1 MTFWHTFGHLLS
13 RAKSQCFHWR
23 TDFCPFVPRGTHVLM
38 SLGGSYIYIYI
49 KDKRYKSVVFPGK
62 FAQTFVPDKRAFVT
76 DKRPPITEA
85 V

>member
-1 MTFWHTFGHLLS
+1 
-13 RAKSQCFHWR
+13 
-23 TDFCPFVPRGTHVLM
+23 M

-76 DKRPPITEA
+76 DKRPPATEA